1 MKITEEAKR
10 RLAEKNA
17 RNEAALNLREG
28 DRVPIQIFGNI
39 FAVVQAGY
47 TMAEV
52 IYDETL
58 EKQKASIIH
67 YLLTYDPDCAMG
79 PDHLAGVGKAFELL
93 APKFIDWAGRPGT
106 RLDDNSLMQF
116 IEFPILEEDEFDWFF
131 SDRTGWAL
139 HKSMPALAGL
149 AEPLK
154 RLNIPLSHGGQL
166 RPLISSLSTPE
177 MREMMQTFWR
187 IDDMLRENNRRRA
200 EMAKEIAQLGFPAL
214 GGGRASVPFDDYSD
228 ELRGTLLSLTD
239 LYEHADEVERYIDER
254 QPLMLEQIRH
264 MNPDG
269 SKNGK
274 YVHMM
279 LHKGLDGF
287 MSDEYYVRFYWRHL
301 QEIIQAIVDVG
312 MVPCVFCEGRYS
324 TRLEHLRDV
333 PKGKVLYRFE
343 DTPMALAKKVLG
355 DVACITGGFENPL
368 LTFGTPEQVR
378 DACKKMLDDCAP
390 GGGFIFQTK
399 ASLDGGAKKENVEAM
414 FETVHEYGKY

>member
-1 MKITEEAKR
+1 MTEEAKR
-10 RLAEKNA
+10 RLAEKTA
-17 RNEAALNLREG
+17 RNEAALALREG
-28 DRVPIQIFGNI
+28 DCVPIQILGNI

-58 EKQKASIIH
+58 EKQKNSIVH

-79 PDHLAGVGKAFELL
+79 PDHLAGLGRAFEILG
-93 APKFIDWAGRPGT
+93 PKFIDWAGRPGSK
-106 RLDDNSLMQF
+106 LDENSLMQF
-116 IEFPILEEDEFDWFF
+116 LEFPILEEEEFDWFF
-131 SDRTGWAL
+131 SDRTGWIL
-139 HKSMPALAGL
+139 NKSMPALSKL

-154 RLNIPLSHGGQL
+154 NLHFPQSHGGQL
-166 RPLISSLSTPE
+166 KPLISAFSAPE
-177 MREMMQTFWR
+177 MREMLQKMWEL
-187 IDDMLRENNRRRA
+187 DDLFRENNRRRA
-200 EMAKEIAQLGFPAL
+200 EMTREIAQLGFPMT

-239 LYEHADEVERYIDER
+239 LYEHADEVERYIEER
-254 QPLMLEQIRH
+254 QPIMLEQIRR

-287 MSDEYYVRFYWRHL
+287 MSDECYVRFYWRHL

-312 MVPCVFCEGRYS
+312 MVPSVFCEGRYS
-324 TRLEHLRDV
+324 TRLSHLRDV

-343 DTPMALAKKVLG
+343 DTPMALAKKELG
-355 DVACITGGFENPL
+355 DVACITGGFDNTL
-368 LTFGTPEQVR
+368 LTFGTVPQVE
-378 DACKKMLDDCAP
+378 DACKRMLDDCAP
-390 GGGFIFQTK
+390 GGGFIFQAK
-399 ASLDGGAKKENVEAM
+399 SSLVGDCKRENVEAM
-414 FETVHEYGKY
+414 FRTVRDYGKY

>member
-1 MKITEEAKR
+1 MTEEAKR

-17 RNEAALNLREG
+17 RNEAALSLREA

-58 EKQKASIIH
+58 EKQKNSIVK
-67 YLLTYDPDCAMG
+67 YLLDFDPDCATG
-79 PDHLAGVGKAFELL
+79 PDHLAGLGRAYEKL

-106 RLDDNSLMQF
+106 KLDDNSLMQF
-116 IEFPILEEDEFDWFF
+116 IEFPILEDEEFDWFF

-139 HKSMPALAGL
+139 NKSMPSLAGL
-149 AEPLK
+149 AEPL
-154 RLNIPLSHGGQL
+154 RALHIPQSHGGQL
-166 RPLISSLSTPE
+166 RPLISALSTPE
-177 MREMMQTFWR
+177 MREMMQTFWE
-187 IDDMLRENNRRRA
+187 IDDAIRENGRRRA
-200 EMAKEIAQLGFPAL
+200 VMMKEIAELGFPSL
-214 GGGRASVPFDDYSD
+214 GGGFAAVPFDLYSD

-239 LYEHADEVERYIDER
+239 LYEHAEEVERYIDER
-254 QPLMLEQIRH
+254 QPLVLEQIRH

-287 MSDEYYVRFYWRHL
+287 MSDEYYVKFYWRHL

-312 MVPCVFCEGRYS
+312 MTPCIFCEGRYS

-333 PKGKVLYRFE
+333 PKGKVLYRLE
-343 DTPMALAKKVLG
+343 DTPMKLAKEVLG

-368 LTFGTPEQVR
+368 LTFGTPQQVE
-378 DACKKMLDDCAP
+378 DACKRMLDDCAP

-399 ASLDGGAKKENVEAM
+399 ASLDGGAKRENVEAM
-414 FETVHEYGKY
+414 FRTVQDYGKY

>member
-1 MKITEEAKR
+1 MTEEAKR

-17 RNEAALNLREG
+17 RNQAALELREP

-58 EKQKASIIH
+58 EKQKRSIVH

-79 PDHLAGVGKAFELL
+79 PDHLAGVGRAYEKL

-106 RLDDNSLMQF
+106 KLDDNSLMQF
-116 IEFPILEEDEFDWFF
+116 LEFPILEDAEFDWFF

-139 HKSMPALAGL
+139 RKSMPALAGL

-154 RLNIPLSHGGQL
+154 RLNVPQSHGGQL

-177 MREMMQTFWR
+177 MREMMRTFWEV
-187 IDDMLRENNRRRA
+187 DDLLRENTLRRA
-200 EMAKEIAQLGFPAL
+200 EMAKEIAQLGFPSM
-214 GGGRASVPFDDYSD
+214 GGGMAAVPFDLYSD

-239 LYEHADEVERYIDER
+239 LYEHTDEVERYIEEQ
-254 QPLMLEQIRH
+254 QPLMLDRIRH

-274 YVHMM
+274 YVYMM

-287 MSDEYYVRFYWRHL
+287 MSDECYVKYYWRHL
-301 QEIIQAIVDVG
+301 QEIIQTIVEVG
-312 MVPCVFCEGRYS
+312 MVPYVFCEGRYS

-333 PKGKVLYRFE
+333 PRGKVIYRFE
-343 DTPMALAKKVLG
+343 DTPMALAKQVLG

-368 LTFGTPEQVR
+368 LTFGTEQQVV
-378 DACKKMLDDCAP
+378 DACKRMLDDCAP

-399 ASLDGGAKKENVEAM
+399 ASLDGGAKRENVEAM
-414 FETVHEYGKY
+414 FRTVREYGKY

>member
-1 MKITEEAKR
+1 MKMTEEAKR
-10 RLAEKNA
+10 RLAEKTA

-58 EKQKASIIH
+58 EKQKNSIIH

-378 DACKKMLDDCAP
+378 DACKRMLDDCAP

-399 ASLDGGAKKENVEAM
+399 ASLDGGAKRENVEAM

>member
-1 MKITEEAKR
+1 MTEEAKR
-10 RLAEKNA
+10 RLAEKTA
-17 RNEAALNLREG
+17 RNEAAIALREG
-28 DRVPIQIFGNI
+28 DRVPIQILGNI

-58 EKQKASIIH
+58 EKTKNAIIH
-67 YLLTYDPDCAMG
+67 YLLTYDPDCSMG
-79 PDHLAGVGKAFELL
+79 PDHLAGLGRAFEIV

-106 RLDDNSLMQF
+106 KLDVNSLMQF
-116 IEFPILEEDEFDWFF
+116 IEFPLLEEDEFEWFF

-139 HKSMPALAGL
+139 NKSMPALSGL

-154 RLNIPLSHGGQL
+154 DLKIPLSHNGHL
-166 RPLISSLSTPE
+166 KPLISAFSTPE
-177 MREMMQTFWR
+177 MREMLRKFWEL
-187 IDDMLRENNRRRA
+187 DDIFKENNRRRA
-200 EMAKEIAQLGFPAL
+200 EMTKEIAQLGFPMT
-214 GGGRASVPFDDYSD
+214 GGGMASVPFDNYSD

-239 LYEHADEVERYIDER
+239 LYEHAEDVERFIEER
-254 QPLMLEQIRH
+254 QPVMLDQIRH

-274 YVHMM
+274 YVNMM

-287 MSDEYYVRFYWRHL
+287 MSDECYVRFYWRHL

-312 MVPCVFCEGRYS
+312 MVPNVFCEGRYT
-324 TRLEHLRDV
+324 TRLSHLRDV

-343 DTPMALAKKVLG
+343 DTPMDLVKKELG
-355 DVACITGGFENPL
+355 DVACITGGFDNTL
-368 LTFGTPEQVR
+368 LTFGTVQQVV

-399 ASLDGGAKKENVEAM
+399 SSLVGDHKRENVEAM
-414 FETVHEYGKY
+414 FQTVHEYGKY

>member
-1 MKITEEAKR
+1 MTEEAKR

-17 RNEAALNLREG
+17 RNEAALALTEG
-28 DRVPIQIFGNI
+28 DRVPIQILGNI

-58 EKQKASIIH
+58 EKQKDSIIK
-67 YLLTYDPDCAMG
+67 YLLTYDPDCATG
-79 PDHLAGVGKAFELL
+79 PDHLAGLGKAFEILS
-93 APKFIDWAGRPGT
+93 PKFIDWAGRPGT
-106 RLDDNSLMQF
+106 KLDDNSLMQF
-116 IEFPILEEDEFDWFF
+116 IEFPILEDEEFDWFF
-131 SDRTGWAL
+131 TDRTGWSL
-139 HKSMPALAGL
+139 QKSMPALAKL

-154 RLNIPLSHGGQL
+154 NLRIPQSHGGQM
-166 RPLISSLSTPE
+166 RPLISAFSTPE
-177 MREMMQTFWR
+177 MR
-187 IDDMLRENNRRRA
+187 DMLQKFWQMDDLFKENNRRRA
-200 EMAKEIAQLGFPAL
+200 EMSREIAQLGFPQT
-214 GGGRASVPFDDYSD
+214 GGGRTSVPFDDYSD

-254 QPLMLEQIRH
+254 QPMLLDQIRH

-287 MSDEYYVRFYWRHL
+287 MSDESYVKFYWRHL
-301 QEIIQAIVDVG
+301 QEIIQTIVDVG

-324 TRLEHLRDV
+324 TRLKHLRDV

-343 DTPMALAKKVLG
+343 DTPMALAKKELG
-355 DVACITGGFENPL
+355 DVACITGGFDNTL
-368 LTFGTPEQVR
+368 LNFGTVQQVI
-378 DACKKMLDDCAP
+378 DACKQMLDDCAP
-390 GGGFIFQTK
+390 GGGFIFQAK
-399 ASLDGGAKKENVEAM
+399 ASLDGGAKRENVEAM
-414 FETVHEYGKY
+414 FRTVHDYGKY

>member
-1 MKITEEAKR
+1 MTEEAKR
-10 RLAEKNA
+10 RLAVKTA
-17 RNEAALNLREG
+17 RNEAALALKEG
-28 DRVPIQIFGNI
+28 DCVPIQILGNI
-39 FAVVQAGY
+39 FAIVDAGY
-47 TMAEV
+47 SMAEV

-58 EKQKASIIH
+58 EKQKNSIIH

-79 PDHLAGVGKAFELL
+79 PDHLSGLGKAFELL
-93 APKFIDWAGRPGT
+93 APKFIDWAGRPGSK
-106 RLDDNSLMQF
+106 LDKNSLMQF
-116 IEFPILEEDEFDWFF
+116 LEFPILEDDEFDWFF

-139 HKSMPALAGL
+139 HKSMPALSGL
-149 AEPLK
+149 AEPLAH
-154 RLNIPLSHGGQL
+154 LNIPQSHGGQL
-166 RPLISSLSTPE
+166 RPLISAFSTPE
-177 MREMMQTFWR
+177 MRDMLQHFWEL
-187 IDDMLRENNRRRA
+187 DDMFRENNRRRA
-200 EMAKEIAQLGFPAL
+200 AMAKEIAELGFPSL

-239 LYEHADEVERYIDER
+239 LYEHAEDVERYIDER
-254 QPLMLEQIRH
+254 QPLMLEQIRR

-287 MSDEYYVRFYWRHL
+287 MSDEYYVKFYWRHL

-343 DTPMALAKKVLG
+343 DTPMALAKQVLG
-355 DVACITGGFENPL
+355 DTACITGGFDNTL
-368 LTFGTPEQVR
+368 LSFGTAQQVE
-378 DACKKMLDDCAP
+378 DACKRMLDDCAP
-390 GGGFIFQTK
+390 GGGFIFQAK
-399 ASLDGGAKKENVEAM
+399 ASLDGSAKRENVEAM
-414 FETVHEYGKY
+414 FRTVREYGKY